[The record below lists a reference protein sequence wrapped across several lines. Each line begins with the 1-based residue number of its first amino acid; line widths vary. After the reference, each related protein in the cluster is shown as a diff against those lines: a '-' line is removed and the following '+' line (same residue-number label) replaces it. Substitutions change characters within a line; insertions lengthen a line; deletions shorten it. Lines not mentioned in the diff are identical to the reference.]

1 MSKVNI
7 TARHLSL
14 QFIYVVSVPLSLNL
28 AVVGQL
34 ESFSDPESYVGE
46 SFSPGRFNQAEQ
58 VFGEKPDKYSD
69 TPLGK
74 QEWFQLQGVTIN
86 LPILQLLSDV
96 RLADESTYGQW

>member
-1 MSKVNI
+1 MSKVNV

-34 ESFSDPESYVGE
+34 VSFSDPESYVGG
-46 SFSPGRFNQAEQ
+46 SCTPGRFNQAEQ

-69 TPLGK
+69 TPFGK